1 MTAHGAQQVNLEST
15 EFQPKNEY
23 LLVRPQ
29 ELEKGEKK
37 TESGL
42 IIAIAQN
49 TSSLIRPTSGYVVAV
64 GKDIEDITEGDFVLW
79 PGTDGLDIEFTDGV
93 FVLLR
98 YKSVIGS
105 KK

>member
-1 MTAHGAQQVNLEST
+1 MSQLAQQVNLLSS

-23 LLVRPQ
+23 ILVKPEEIKAQ
-29 ELEKGEKK
+29 EKT

-42 IIAIAQN
+42 ILAIQPKP
-49 TSSLIRPTSGYVVAV
+49 SSLSRPTSGPVVAV
-64 GKDIEDITEGDFVLW
+64 GKDIEDIKEGDFILW
-79 PGTDGLDIEFTDGV
+79 PGTDGLDLEFIDGV
-93 FVLLR
+93 FTLLR